1 MFLAWCNTLAFVAK
15 FRIVGIY
22 ALVFIQICKTFLR
35 IVLLTLLLIVT
46 FGITFY
52 MIFYDPVVQV
62 QSLSLMN
69 HKSSTH
75 SWYFFFF
82 TVGKY
87 IEGVA
92 TY

>member
-1 MFLAWCNTLAFVAK
+1 MFLAWCNTIAFVAK

-22 ALVFIQICKTFLR
+22 ALVFIQICKTFSR

-62 QSLSLMN
+62 QSLN
-69 HKSSTH
+69 HTSSTH
-75 SWYFFFF
+75 SWYFFF